1 MGRRIVAL
9 LTDFGAA
16 GHYVGAMKGAMLSVC
31 PEIDLVDIT
40 HEIAAHDIRAGA
52 RHLLAAAPYFPRDT
66 VFLAVVDPGVG
77 TSRLALAAEAG
88 GYAFVGPDNG
98 ILADS
103 LDALHAD
110 VVVALEPGRFALP
123 VVSRTFE
130 GRDRLGPAAAWI
142 ASGVPVA
149 SMGPVV
155 PGYVRLPRPT
165 VDVLSDRLCGV
176 VDWVDRFGN
185 LVTNISRQDW
195 GGAAAGRAAAVY
207 LNRSEIGALVAS
219 YGEVE
224 VGEPCAVFGSTDYL
238 EIAVREGHAERRLS
252 AGPGALVEVVWR

>member
-1 MGRRIVAL
+1 MARRIIAL
-9 LTDFGAA
+9 LTDFGTA

-31 PEIDLVDIT
+31 HEIDLVDIT
-40 HEIAAHDIRAGA
+40 HDIGAHDVRAGA
-52 RHLLAAAPYFPRDT
+52 RHLLAAVPYFPRGT

-98 ILADS
+98 VLADS
-103 LDALHAD
+103 LDALRAD
-110 VVVALEPGRFALP
+110 VVVSVDPTRFARG

-142 ASGVPVA
+142 AAGTLVA
-149 SMGPVV
+149 SMGSVV
-155 PGYVRLPRPT
+155 PGYVRLPRSQAH
-165 VDVLSDRLCGV
+165 VLPDRLSGV

-185 LVTNISRQDW
+185 LVTNISRQAW
-195 GGAAAGRAAAVY
+195 EEAVADRTATVR
-207 LNRSEIGALVAS
+207 LNQEAVGSLVAS
-219 YGEVE
+219 YSDVGI
-224 VGEPCAVFGSTDYL
+224 GEPCALFGSTDCL
-238 EIAVREGHAERRLS
+238 EIAVREGHAGCRLS